1 MLSGAFI
8 VMVGGFIL
16 FRYLPLCERIKIVKQ
31 TKAAERR
38 DVNTRQFQSRQ
49 VPVLEDQAE
58 RLAESIGDYEARIP
72 QGRELGVFLGR
83 ITNLMSEHNLAE
95 QVVTP
100 DGQINSKELHCIPV
114 EIQCK
119 GNLSEIFRFFKG
131 LQSLERLV
139 RIEEVKLI
147 NDINFSGEVTMDT
160 RAIIYFRG
168 PVDEG

>member
-16 FRYLPLCERIKIVKQ
+16 FRYLPLRERIKIVKQ
-31 TKAAERR
+31 TKAAQRS
-38 DVNTRQFQSRQ
+38 DVNTRQSQSRQ

-58 RLAESIGDYEARIP
+58 RLAESIGDYESRIP
-72 QGRELGVFLGR
+72 QGRELGVFLGK
-83 ITNLMSEHNLAE
+83 ITNLMSEHNLGE

-100 DGQINSKELHCIPV
+100 GGQINSKDLHCIPV

-119 GNLSEIFRFFKG
+119 GNLSEIFQFFKG
-131 LQSLERLV
+131 LQNLERLV

-168 PVDEG
+168 HVGEG